1 MLSGAK
7 RLLFLVED
15 KQKQIRRCDIVGR
28 KVLREFT

>member
-15 KQKQIRRCDIVGR
+15 KQKLSVAMIAGAE
-28 KVLREFT
+28 VLREFT